1 MKKLMIASACA
12 LALSMGGA
20 FAQSQ
25 PAPGA
30 SSVGNVGP
38 GATGKSM
45 HGAKHATKHM
55 IKARHAS
62 RHATKHMRTAKRFK
76 EGTTTGMSSGV
87 TTGMAPRR
95 SKAANPSS
103 QGNVGP
109 GTDNLSGKQ
118 PGGR

>member
-1 MKKLMIASACA
+1 MKKLMIAAACT

-30 SSVGNVGP
+30 SSEGNVGP
-38 GATGKSM
+38 GATGT
-45 HGAKHATKHM
+45 TKH
-55 IKARHAS
+55 IK
-62 RHATKHMRTAKRFK
+62 K
-76 EGTTTGMSSGV
+76 GTTTGMSSG
-87 TTGMAPRR
+87 TARSNKGM
-95 SKAANPSS
+95 SANPSS

-109 GTDNLSGKQ
+109 GTTNNAAPS